1 VTACETL
8 DFIDFALYRITSS
21 FPEFL
26 DFCAAQSDV
35 TSEYQQR
42 LLKKVTTLEQLA
54 YFLEN
59 DSGDFFELSSDQ
71 IVKRRTLLIV
81 CEKLDQFILERKE
94 NSNNNNDNNSEEEF
108 QKTISRICQTL
119 SSPTNRLWSEILNH
133 QFLDSVVFSLLQN
146 ATGTTC
152 LEVALVILW
161 RIQSSNPPPMSSSI
175 IKVILEKID
184 EEVKETCFETN
195 GYGER
200 LFSLGIE
207 FLRQA
212 TSTDSTDLSKS
223 FFVHNANLVKRVFE
237 KGRFFGDETLEKE
250 IDRVVAEIEK
260 FSAQAKGMFRLS
272 MYSIVIRFIAKNEQL
287 IFCVLFFSVLVHF
300 HSEILEFLGEGF

>member
-1 VTACETL
+1 MNNVVF
-8 DFIDFALYRITSS
+8 D

-26 DFCAAQSDV
+26 DFCAAQSDA
-35 TSEYQQR
+35 TSEDQQR
-42 LLKKVTTLEQLA
+42 LLKEVTTLEQLA
-54 YFLEN
+54 TFLEN
-59 DSGDFFELSSDQ
+59 DSGEFFQSYGDQ

-94 NSNNNNDNNSEEEF
+94 NSNNNNNSEEEF
-108 QKTISRICQTL
+108 QKIISRICQTF
-119 SSPTNRLWSEILNH
+119 SSPTNRLCHEIVNH
-133 QFLDSVVFSLLQN
+133 QFLDSVIFSLLQN

-161 RIQSSNPPPMSSSI
+161 RNRSGNPPALSSSI

-207 FLRQA
+207 FLEQA
-212 TSTDSTDLSKS
+212 ISGDSTDLSKS
-223 FFVHNANLVKRVFE
+223 FFVDNANLVKRFFE
-237 KGRFFGDETLEKE
+237 KGRLFAGETLEKE

-260 FSAQAKGMFRLS
+260 FSPQTQGMF
-272 MYSIVIRFIAKNEQL
+272 
-287 IFCVLFFSVLVHF
+287 
-300 HSEILEFLGEGF
+300 